1 MRLAFPNGNGLFL
14 TACYALVL
22 LGCASGGGMGALN
35 AGSAALNTGIAG
47 GAAAYSRAHGGCYA
61 SCPVGTACNT
71 QTGMC
76 DELPCRGQ
84 CAYDE
89 ECDSSGLFPRCVRST
104 KSPLEIHAAPD
115 ARPPPPPPQSSPSL

>member
-1 MRLAFPNGNGLFL
+1 MVRFVGAAVVLFGCQSAGGL
-14 TACYALVL
+14 
-22 LGCASGGGMGALN
+22 GALSATN
-35 AGSAALNTGIAG
+35 AALNTGVAG

-61 SCPVGTACNT
+61 VCPVGTACNS

-89 ECDSSGLFPRCVRST
+89 ECDERGMFPRCVRST
-104 KSPLEIHAAPD
+104 KPPMEIHAAPD
-115 ARPPPPPPQSSPSL
+115 SRPPPPPPQSSPSL